1 MRSETRSRNRA
12 RTFRRKT
19 CSTRLSNASP
29 KMRRKTLAHEVV
41 FRPAA
46 QRDLDALYRY
56 IRDKGG
62 GAVVAIGFIR
72 RIREHCLGFANFPE
86 RGARRDDIRRGL
98 RLVGF
103 ERKVTIA
110 FSV

>member
-1 MRSETRSRNRA
+1 
-12 RTFRRKT
+12 
-19 CSTRLSNASP
+19 
-29 KMRRKTLAHEVV
+29 MRRKTLAHEVV

-46 QRDLDALYRY
+46 QRDLDALYKY

-62 GAVVAIGFIR
+62 GAVVAIGFVR

-110 FSV
+110 FSVESNSVRIARIYYRGRDPMRLLRNERDNKD